1 MNPHFHVQKPEAR
14 RAFTLIEIMVV
25 VAIMG
30 IVLAMGVPS
39 MVRASRKEGIRKAVS
54 DIIDACSDARAD
66 AILKGTTS
74 DFVIRPQDR
83 TISGGKVSATLPD
96 GVRIET
102 LGVNY
107 QELKE
112 AEEAKVHFYP
122 NGTCDEFT
130 IVLESDDAQGIQI
143 DLEVITGLADV
154 KKLR

>member
-1 MNPHFHVQKPEAR
+1 MSSKITLRGKRF

-39 MVRASRKEGIRKAVS
+39 LVRASRKEGMRKAVS

-66 AILKGTTS
+66 AILNSKTS
-74 DFVIRPQDR
+74 DMVIRPLDR
-83 TISGGKVSATLPD
+83 TISGGKFTATFD
-96 GVRIET
+96 DNISIET
-102 LGVNY
+102 LGVNF
-107 QELKE
+107 QELKD

-130 IVLESDDAQGIQI
+130 IVMQSSDDKGRQI
-143 DLEVITGLADV
+143 DLEIMTGLAEV
-154 KKLR
+154 KTLR